1 MGLSFLPNEIQ
12 SALSHLNENFL
23 TEIRL
28 RRARPVI
35 VQYKGKYGYLS
46 LFGLTSD
53 AKSAVVAGDISSVI
67 NAATKGCVFGYT
79 EQMRGGFITV
89 GHGVRIGIAGEYVTE
104 KGAVTTIKSV
114 TSLNIRIPHDVTGCG
129 GAICKKL
136 FKENPVSTL
145 IFSKPGLGKTT
156 MLRDIARELSKD
168 CHLNVLIFDERGE
181 IAAMDNF
188 GDGFDIGNADVVRSY
203 NKFAAIASAI
213 RSMKPDVI
221 ITDELYG
228 EDDVRA
234 VRYAADCGIAVIA
247 SSHVTDRTKLS
258 CMPFEYFAELTALG
272 SEPVIYDKNFNSIGD
287 CSLND
292 DDRRVSFDE

>member
-1 MGLSFLPNEIQ
+1 MGLSFLPEEIQ

-35 VQYKGKYGYLS
+35 VQYKGKYCFLS
-46 LFGLTSD
+46 LFGITSE
-53 AKSAVVAGDISSVI
+53 AKNAVIAGDIFPVI

-114 TSLNIRIPHDVTGCG
+114 TSLNIRIPHDVIGCG
-129 GAICKKL
+129 GTICKKL
-136 FKENPVSTL
+136 FNEKPVSTL

-168 CHLNVLIFDERGE
+168 CRYNVLVFDERGE

-228 EDDVRA
+228 EDDARA

-247 SSHVTDRTKLS
+247 SSHITDRTKLS
-258 CMPFEYFAELTALG
+258 CMPFDYFAELTALG
-272 SEPVIYDKNFNSIGD
+272 SEPVIYDKNFNTLGD
-287 CSLND
+287 CSLNH
-292 DDRRVSFDE
+292 DDRRVSVGK